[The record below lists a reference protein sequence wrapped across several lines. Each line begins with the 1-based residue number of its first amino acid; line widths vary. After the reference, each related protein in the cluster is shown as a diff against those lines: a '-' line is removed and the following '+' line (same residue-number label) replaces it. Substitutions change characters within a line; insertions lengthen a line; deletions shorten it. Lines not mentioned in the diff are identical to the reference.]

1 MTIEEL
7 SEKRRKHLQS
17 KRENNDFSDETITN
31 LYSKRSHFI
40 YELIQNAEDEKA
52 TSVTFYL
59 FKEKLIFEHNS
70 KNTFTI
76 EDIDSITTF
85 GYSTKKGAENTIGKF
100 GIGFKSVFAITERP
114 EIHSGKFHF
123 FIDQYIIPTPFNDK
137 ELNNETKIILPFKEA
152 ERETIYNQIKSELEK
167 INVTTIL
174 FLKNIK
180 EIGHQ
185 IDDKLNIYNKKET
198 KKGTGQIVSF
208 DTTSDNES
216 FLKFDKTI
224 EIANRETNISVA
236 FKYKNEKIEA
246 VDKSNL
252 FVYFET
258 EKNTEL
264 KFLIH
269 APFITTPARDNIK
282 DDEINK
288 SLQNELVN
296 FIIELIDELIELKLW
311 NVITIDTY
319 PLKYKYN
326 LNDFYLPFYQ
336 KMAAVFQNKQVI
348 PSSKGKF
355 IFAKDSIIGNKDL
368 INLLDSNQLNILFQ
382 KRNLVSDKITADTK
396 SILKS
401 ISVKEVSPTD
411 FANQI
416 STLFLK
422 EQTDDWIIAFYGY
435 LLKNTSLYKKAHRDL
450 YNNYIPDGI
459 LRNKYIIRTNE
470 DDHIQPFKNNIPN
483 VWLSSSELEKKQV
496 KFSICSN
503 DNARSFLLSLGLNY
517 PDDYAKII
525 NEVLPKYEKLNDFVL
540 ADYWIDFNYIN
551 DTINKL
557 DTYKSN
563 DIVERLK
570 KLYFILNENNKLNK
584 PGDLYFRTI
593 NLDVLLN
600 SDSSKFISL
609 EYSNYTNSESLLTNI
624 GVNKG
629 IKIKIINRDSE
640 YLKKTYN
647 YFYEDDLFKK
657 YYNRI
662 IDIKDY
668 DFKDIEICNLN
679 TSQIMSIWF
688 ELCKLFNEIRWY
700 QNIQYSLSPNPRG
713 YNKVTFSS
721 ALKMGLNTLKLK
733 TINDD
738 FKPIPK
744 ITYDELHNEYKNTN
758 SLELMRLLG
767 CKEESIE
774 TKYKNIKKENEEVKK
789 KNKEL
794 QKEIESLKSQVEKN
808 NTVNIPPEESNKWN
822 PPSYNAEKISPVE
835 YEKPSITEKN
845 KKEYSKN
852 DDSKISNNAKH
863 RKKEDV
869 ARQDK
874 AAENFII
881 EILKKESDGQ
891 SIEINSMNENNNQVG
906 YDIEVR
912 NGNEVVKYIEV
923 KSSTEDNYIFTLS
936 GAQLSKSKVEGD
948 KYYLYCIL
956 NFIEGK
962 TPEVVVIHNPYK
974 KMKEDELII
983 KKLEYFI
990 K

>member
-1 MTIEEL
+1 LKIL
-7 SEKRRKHLQS
+7 ILLQHL
-17 KRENNDFSDETITN
+17 
-31 LYSKRSHFI
+31 
-40 YELIQNAEDEKA
+40 
-52 TSVTFYL
+52 VTL
-59 FKEKLIFEHNS
+59 L
-70 KNTFTI
+70 
-76 EDIDSITTF
+76 
-85 GYSTKKGAENTIGKF
+85 KKGAENTIGKF

-416 STLFLK
+416 STLF
-422 EQTDDWIIAFYGY
+422 
-435 LLKNTSLYKKAHRDL
+435 
-450 YNNYIPDGI
+450 
-459 LRNKYIIRTNE
+459 
-470 DDHIQPFKNNIPN
+470 FKR
-483 VWLSSSELEKKQV
+483 
-496 KFSICSN
+496 
-503 DNARSFLLSLGLNY
+503 A
-517 PDDYAKII
+517 
-525 NEVLPKYEKLNDFVL
+525 
-540 ADYWIDFNYIN
+540 
-551 DTINKL
+551 
-557 DTYKSN
+557 
-563 DIVERLK
+563 
-570 KLYFILNENNKLNK
+570 
-584 PGDLYFRTI
+584 
-593 NLDVLLN
+593 
-600 SDSSKFISL
+600 
-609 EYSNYTNSESLLTNI
+609 
-624 GVNKG
+624 
-629 IKIKIINRDSE
+629 NR
-640 YLKKTYN
+640 
-647 YFYEDDLFKK
+647 
-657 YYNRI
+657 
-662 IDIKDY
+662 
-668 DFKDIEICNLN
+668 
-679 TSQIMSIWF
+679 
-688 ELCKLFNEIRWY
+688 
-700 QNIQYSLSPNPRG
+700 
-713 YNKVTFSS
+713 
-721 ALKMGLNTLKLK
+721 
-733 TINDD
+733 
-738 FKPIPK
+738 
-744 ITYDELHNEYKNTN
+744 
-758 SLELMRLLG
+758 
-767 CKEESIE
+767 
-774 TKYKNIKKENEEVKK
+774 
-789 KNKEL
+789 
-794 QKEIESLKSQVEKN
+794 
-808 NTVNIPPEESNKWN
+808 
-822 PPSYNAEKISPVE
+822 
-835 YEKPSITEKN
+835 
-845 KKEYSKN
+845 
-852 DDSKISNNAKH
+852 
-863 RKKEDV
+863 
-869 ARQDK
+869 
-874 AAENFII
+874 
-881 EILKKESDGQ
+881 
-891 SIEINSMNENNNQVG
+891 
-906 YDIEVR
+906 
-912 NGNEVVKYIEV
+912 
-923 KSSTEDNYIFTLS
+923 
-936 GAQLSKSKVEGD
+936 
-948 KYYLYCIL
+948 
-956 NFIEGK
+956 
-962 TPEVVVIHNPYK
+962 
-974 KMKEDELII
+974 
-983 KKLEYFI
+983 
-990 K
+990 